1 MRYKKFL
8 SFTLLAAGMLTMV
21 GCSDATDATKKTSQ
35 GFKGEKLWKSETK
48 EHKNFKD
55 LGNYVIELPDYT
67 DASVQAKGLAL
78 INDRLDHGEMPA
90 APGGCTS
97 MAKLNKKGE
106 VIIGRNMDLTISQD
120 PAYVYRTTYGKYK
133 NFCVTYSP
141 GGFKHYAD
149 IQQMDE
155 LPEQWLCQLIYS
167 ACDCFNEK
175 GLYIEYNQRE
185 PNEALI
191 NYGLHSAH
199 GDKTRPDGKPWERVC
214 IAAITQLV
222 SQNCATV
229 KEAIEY
235 IKNSYDW
242 YTPQLPKDD
251 PLAHYS
257 GWNFSCMIGDAT
269 GEFGIIEIAQD
280 EVSYIPYQYGQA
292 NFYITP
298 KWTTIDYYGTGMGRL
313 DMVSKV
319 IGDVETIDDAMK
331 AMEPIMWRNESLW
344 IAYAERKGS
353 QVLFKDDKGNPALDW
368 RGDYVAEWPVLNDGR
383 LVISKQIYDEAVAST
398 YDPKIKEYYDE
409 AIKLGHLVVDNDG
422 TLMNC
427 QPGSEAYNKL
437 RRNMDNAWVH
447 DPDNFEALKARA
459 YGKLHTRYNE
469 KGEFDPNN
477 SSSMYEKLIAFFGMG
492 VEKNEKPFRDAAGI
506 WSSSVN
512 SGINCAQKEMKVR
525 FWENNDIVY
534 HVKW

>member
-21 GCSDATDATKKTSQ
+21 GCSDETDATKKTSQ

-97 MAKLNKKGE
+97 MAKLNSKGE

-191 NYGLHSAH
+191 NYGLHSRYH
-199 GDKTRPDGKPWERVC
+199 TIGVSELRYSKRSHRV
-214 IAAITQLV
+214 
-222 SQNCATV
+222 
-229 KEAIEY
+229 
-235 IKNSYDW
+235 
-242 YTPQLPKDD
+242 
-251 PLAHYS
+251 
-257 GWNFSCMIGDAT
+257 
-269 GEFGIIEIAQD
+269 
-280 EVSYIPYQYGQA
+280 YQ
-292 NFYITP
+292 
-298 KWTTIDYYGTGMGRL
+298 
-313 DMVSKV
+313 
-319 IGDVETIDDAMK
+319 
-331 AMEPIMWRNESLW
+331 
-344 IAYAERKGS
+344 
-353 QVLFKDDKGNPALDW
+353 
-368 RGDYVAEWPVLNDGR
+368 
-383 LVISKQIYDEAVAST
+383 
-398 YDPKIKEYYDE
+398 
-409 AIKLGHLVVDNDG
+409 
-422 TLMNC
+422 
-427 QPGSEAYNKL
+427 
-437 RRNMDNAWVH
+437 
-447 DPDNFEALKARA
+447 
-459 YGKLHTRYNE
+459 
-469 KGEFDPNN
+469 
-477 SSSMYEKLIAFFGMG
+477 
-492 VEKNEKPFRDAAGI
+492 
-506 WSSSVN
+506 
-512 SGINCAQKEMKVR
+512 
-525 FWENNDIVY
+525 
-534 HVKW
+534 